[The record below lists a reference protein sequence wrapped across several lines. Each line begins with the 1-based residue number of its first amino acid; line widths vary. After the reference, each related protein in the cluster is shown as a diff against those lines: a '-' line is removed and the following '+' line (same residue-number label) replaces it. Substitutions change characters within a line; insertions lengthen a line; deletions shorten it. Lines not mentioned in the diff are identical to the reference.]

1 MTQTVQTSL
10 IFLVMLVAFVAAYRF
25 LRLSAILS
33 MLAAALV
40 GALASGVGI
49 QESVHHLVEG
59 SFTFFNIALI
69 ILTGTLFVE
78 IQKES
83 GALDALVRVLII
95 RLHRYQRVLLVI
107 LMFLIIIPG
116 ALTGPGASGVIALG
130 GLVAPVLLHMG
141 MPLTSVVAFITLGG
155 VLGDI
160 APPINIPAMI
170 ISAGINM
177 PYAGFFIPL
186 AILTVVLAVASAL
199 FIGMGHVKGPI
210 DVEKVLK
217 ALPPVPAGMT
227 GVKMATPFVV
237 FVGLMVAVRLFPYYL
252 PPLGVPLMFLISA
265 AIALILGGKTKDL
278 PRISSLVVRK
288 TLPVVG
294 ILIAVGPMVQ
304 VMSLTGVKGLF
315 VLTAITVPLTVLYG
329 ALFIGLPLSG
339 SILGTFGAASILG
352 IPFMLALLGRD
363 PIIATIGLSLIS
375 ALATLTPPT
384 ALTGKAAALVTGYG
398 GDYGTVFRK
407 CLVPWLWIDT
417 AGLLL
422 VIFADALRWLEL

>member
-10 IFLVMLVAFVAAYRF
+10 IFLAMVVAFVAAYRF
-25 LRLSAILS
+25 FRLSTILS
-33 MLAAALV
+33 MLAAGLAGALV
-40 GALASGVGI
+40 SGVGI
-49 QESVHHLVEG
+49 RESIHHLVEG

-83 GALDALVRVLII
+83 GALDALVRALII
-95 RLHRYQRVLLVI
+95 RFHRYQRVLLVI
-107 LMFLIIIPG
+107 LMFLIILPG

-141 MPLTSVVAFITLGG
+141 MPLPRVVAFVAMGG

-177 PYAGFFIPL
+177 PYAGFFMPL
-186 AILTVVLAVASAL
+186 AILTVILGVASAL
-199 FIGMGHVKGPI
+199 FIGARHVKGPV
-210 DVEKVLK
+210 DLKTVLES
-217 ALPPVPAGMT
+217 LTPVPAGMK
-227 GVKMATPFVV
+227 GMRVV
-237 FVGLMVAVRLFPYYL
+237 APLIVFIGLMVAVRLFPYYL
-252 PPLGVPLMFLISA
+252 PPLGVPLMFLIGA
-265 AIALILGGKTKDL
+265 AVALVLGGKAKDL

-294 ILIAVGPMVQ
+294 ILVAVGPVVQ

-315 VLTAITVPLTVLYG
+315 VLTAVTVPLTVLYG

-384 ALTGKAAALVTGYG
+384 ALTGKAAAMVTGYG

-407 CLVPWLWIDT
+407 CLVPWLWID
-417 AGLLL
+417 ALGLLL
-422 VIFADALRWLEL
+422 VIFADALRWLEI

>member
-1 MTQTVQTSL
+1 M
-10 IFLVMLVAFVAAYRF
+10 IFLVMLAVFVAAHRF
-25 LRLSAILS
+25 FRLSAILS
-33 MLAAALV
+33 MLASALA
-40 GALASGVGI
+40 GTLASGVGVPEAI
-49 QESVHHLVEG
+49 RHLVEG

-83 GALDALVRVLII
+83 GALDALVRILII
-95 RLHRYQRVLLVI
+95 RFHRYPRFLLVI

-130 GLVAPVLLHMG
+130 GVVAPVLLHMG
-141 MPLTSVVAFITLGG
+141 MPLTQAVAFITLGG

-177 PYAGFFIPL
+177 PYAGFFTPL
-186 AILTVVLAVASAL
+186 AILTVVLAITSAL
-199 FIGMGHVKGPI
+199 FIGAGHVKGAVAL
-210 DVEKVLK
+210 DVEKILK
-217 ALPPVPAGMT
+217 SLPPIPARMKGPRI
-227 GVKMATPFVV
+227 ATPLIVV
-237 FVGLMVAVRLFPYYL
+237 VGLMIAVRLFPYYL
-252 PPLGVPLMFLISA
+252 PPLGVPLMFLIGA
-265 AIALILGGKTKDL
+265 AVAVVLGGNAREL
-278 PRISSLVVRK
+278 PRISSLVVQK

-304 VMSLTGVKGLF
+304 AMSLTGVKGLF
-315 VLTAITVPLTVLYG
+315 VLTAITVPLFVLYA

-339 SILGTFGAASILG
+339 SILGAFGAASILG

-384 ALTGKAAALVTGYG
+384 AITGKAAALVTGYT
-398 GDYGTVFRK
+398 GDYAAVFRK
-407 CLVPWLWIDT
+407 CLVPWLLIDVV
-417 AGLLL
+417 GLLL
-422 VIFADALRWLEL
+422 VIFADALRWLEM

>member
-1 MTQTVQTSL
+1 VTQTIQSSL
-10 IFLVMLVAFVAAYRF
+10 IFLVMLVAFVAVHRF
-25 LRLSAILS
+25 FRLSAILS
-33 MLAAALV
+33 MLVSALA
-40 GALASGVGI
+40 GMLASGVGVPETI
-49 QESVHHLVEG
+49 RHLVEG

-83 GALDALVRVLII
+83 GALDALVRILII
-95 RLHRYQRVLLVI
+95 RFHRYPRLLLVI

-130 GLVAPVLLHMG
+130 GVVAPVLLHMG
-141 MPLTSVVAFITLGG
+141 MPMTQAVAFITLGG

-177 PYAGFFIPL
+177 PYAGFFTPL
-186 AILTVVLAVASAL
+186 AILTVILAVTSAL
-199 FIGMGHVKGPI
+199 FIGAGHVKGPV
-210 DVEKVLK
+210 DVEKILK
-217 ALPPVPAGMT
+217 SLPPVPAGMK
-227 GVKMATPFVV
+227 GPRIVTPLIIV
-237 FVGLMVAVRLFPYYL
+237 VGLMIAVRLFPYYL
-252 PPLGVPLMFLISA
+252 PPLGVPLMFLIGA
-265 AIALILGGKTKDL
+265 AVAVVMGGNAREL
-278 PRISSLVVRK
+278 PRISSLVVQK

-304 VMSLTGVKGLF
+304 AMSLTGVKGLF
-315 VLTAITVPLTVLYG
+315 VLTAITVPLFVLYA

-384 ALTGKAAALVTGYG
+384 AITGKAAALVTGYTG
-398 GDYGTVFRK
+398 GYSVVFRK
-407 CLVPWLWIDT
+407 CLVPWLLIDVV
-417 AGLLL
+417 GLLM